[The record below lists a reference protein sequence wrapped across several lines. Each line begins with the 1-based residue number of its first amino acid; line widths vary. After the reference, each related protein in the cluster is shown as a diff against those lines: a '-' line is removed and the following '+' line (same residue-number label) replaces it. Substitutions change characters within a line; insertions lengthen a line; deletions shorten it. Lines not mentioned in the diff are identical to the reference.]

1 LNCLMA
7 ARVYIGIAGWS
18 YPDWKGIVYTGS
30 KGDQIEY
37 VSRFIDCV
45 EINNTFYRPPSQNT
59 TKSWLKSI
67 SGKPDFFFTAKLHRD
82 FSHEGKIDAEM
93 VKEFHQGFQ
102 PLLETNKLKHLLVQ
116 FRYDFADCEDS
127 RQHLSKIAESF
138 SDVFNLAVEVRHKS
152 WQQENAL
159 KFLDGLGV
167 SVCNLDY
174 PTASNSFDMQYC
186 TVGRNGYFRLH
197 GRNEEKWFSR
207 AGRDEIYNYYYNSSE
222 LAGIKER
229 IEKLADAFETLTVIA
244 NNHFR
249 GAELANAIEL
259 RALLSGQKQFVPE
272 GLLRAYPNL
281 DSVAISSGRRPCRS
295 PDKTGRNLL
304 WDEGDREKKEKK
316 VEK

>member
-1 LNCLMA
+1 MTGK
-7 ARVYIGIAGWS
+7 VYIGIAGWS
-18 YPDWKGIVYTGS
+18 YPDWRGIVYAGS
-30 KGDQIEY
+30 KIDQLEY

-45 EINNTFYRPPSQNT
+45 EINNTFYRPPSDKT

-93 VKEFHQGFQ
+93 VKQFHRGFQ
-102 PLLETNKLKHLLVQ
+102 PMLDVGKLRHLLVQ
-116 FRYDFADCEDS
+116 FRYDFADCTDN
-127 RQHLSKIAESF
+127 RKHLSRITETF
-138 SDVFNLAVEVRHKS
+138 SGTFNLAVEVRHKS
-152 WQQENAL
+152 WQQEGAL
-159 KFLDGLGV
+159 KFLRELGV

-207 AGRDEIYNYYYNSSE
+207 AGRDEIYNYYYNSNE

-229 IEKLADAFETLTVIA
+229 IKRLADAFETLTVIA

-281 DSVAISSGRRPCRS
+281 ASVALE
-295 PDKTGRNLL
+295 TGNNLL
-304 WDEGDREKKEKK
+304 WDGGKHSGYN
-316 VEK
+316 